1 VSPRAIVEAALPFE
15 ADLETI
21 LYGPDRRLA
30 LVDGRIVEVGDV
42 VRGATIVEITTNA
55 VMLRDGRGQLRRL
68 TAGGRGR

>member
-1 VSPRAIVEAALPFE
+1 
-15 ADLETI
+15 

-30 LVDGRIVEVGDV
+30 LVDGRIVEAGDV

-68 TAGGRGR
+68 TASGRGR